1 LEKNRTAIQLISF
14 LGFPV
19 FPLLVRTLPKREV
32 RMSGRR
38 RARFPFAVLG
48 YLVIT
53 GAIGGGMRCPGLRL
67 QKTGPPSTCA
77 SAGPCHGHCLWRRDH
92 D

>member
-32 RMSGRR
+32 RVSGRR

-53 GAIGGGMRCPGLRL
+53 GAIGGGMRLRL
-67 QKTGPPSTCA
+67 QKTGPPSTLCVCWA
-77 SAGPCHGHCLWRRDH
+77 LSWSLPVAA
-92 D
+92 